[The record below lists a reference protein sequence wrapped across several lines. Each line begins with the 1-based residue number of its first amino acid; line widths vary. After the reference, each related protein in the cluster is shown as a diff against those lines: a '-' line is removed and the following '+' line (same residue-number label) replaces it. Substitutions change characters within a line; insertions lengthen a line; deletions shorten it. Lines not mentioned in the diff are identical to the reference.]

1 MNKDLD
7 YYLSLEYPAEIRH
20 FTQEDGGGYQATIP
34 ILGRGSFVGHGDTP
48 EEAYNNLQEC
58 KKEIFE
64 ELLSAGV
71 EIIEP
76 PTEDIDEYSGKFIA
90 RIPRELHRDL
100 VEAAKLSGTSLNQY
114 IVYALT
120 RFKYSNMSSKT

>member
-1 MNKDLD
+1 MNKDLN

-20 FTQEDGGGYQATIP
+20 FAEGDGGGYQATIP
-34 ILGRGSFVGHGDTP
+34 MLGRGSFVGHGDTP
-48 EEAYNNLQEC
+48 EEAYENLQEC

-64 ELLSAGV
+64 ELLADGV
-71 EIIEP
+71 EILEP
-76 PTEDIDEYSGKFIA
+76 STEDIDEYSGKFVA
-90 RIPRELHRDL
+90 RIPKELHRDL

-120 RFKYSNMSSKT
+120 KFKYSNTRVQ